1 MASKLQ
7 PQEAFLPAIMGWFR
21 DRLGPPTTAQAR
33 SWPAIQRGEHV
44 LLAAPTGS
52 GKTLAAFLSA
62 LNDLALEAQASAAPL
77 PTETR
82 VLYVSPLRALG
93 NDIQKNLLAPLAELR
108 ERDPSFPDI
117 DVLVRSG
124 DTPAKDRARMT
135 KRPPHVLVTTPESL
149 YILLTSAGGRGV
161 LGTVRTVIVDEIHAI
176 IGSKRGAHMALSLE
190 RLDALTGDRPLQ
202 RIGLSATQKPLSAV
216 ADFLVGPA
224 RACTLVDEGHARPM
238 DLSIRIPESPLEPVI
253 SHEVWGE
260 LHTAIAGL
268 VREHRSTLVFVNTR
282 KVAERTARELAEILG
297 KDRVT
302 SHHSSL
308 SIERR
313 LDAENRLKAGE
324 LDALVA
330 TASLELGIDIGDVDL
345 VVQVGTTRTIA
356 TLLQRVGRSGHGVG
370 RTPKG
375 VLMPVS
381 PDELAEAAA
390 LMLAVRQ
397 GRLDVTPQPSS
408 PLDILAQQIVAAC
421 VEEEWPIA
429 ALHECIT
436 RSWPYRDLTR
446 ERLDDVIEMHT
457 GERHSL
463 LHFDATTETVR
474 ATRRARLLSMT
485 SGGAIPDKADYRV
498 VAEPEGVTVGSVD
511 EDFAMEAS
519 AGDVFQLGNM
529 AWKVVRAESG
539 VLRVMDAQGAPPSL
553 PFWFG
558 EAPSRST
565 ELSHAMGQV
574 REAGHDADWLRDE
587 CGLPEPLN
595 GVLAEELTRAKT
607 ALGKLPTQN
616 RIVIERFPD
625 DSGGSQL
632 VVHSLFGGR
641 INRAFG
647 LALRKRFCRSFG
659 FELQAAANEESILL
673 SLGPMHSFPLDEVFD
688 YLKPETVEATLR
700 QAVLDSP
707 MFTTR
712 WRWNTSRSLLTPRAP
727 AGKRLPAPIL
737 RMRADDLLAKA
748 FPDAIACGENLPP
761 GDIPI
766 PEGHPVLDQT
776 LEDCLHEAMDIDGL
790 VAILEGLRDGTIERH
805 TADTAEPSP
814 LALGALAIGPYG
826 YLDDAGLEERRAR
839 AVSRGTLEVDEV
851 GVIDPAEIA
860 RVQEEAWPDPRS
872 AEEVHEVLLWMG
884 YVTAQEAEPW
894 RPWIQELDAAGR
906 LAIAED
912 RIFAA
917 EASRDPLDAAR
928 GRLEVTG
935 PIALAHSDTLH
946 QALEAEG
953 VAMRLVIDG
962 VEHWCHRR
970 LLARIQRRTRQ
981 GNRRRVRPVS
991 TAVFRS
997 FLARWHGVAPG
1008 HQFDGPAGVVT
1019 AISRLAGWEAAAPLW
1034 ESHLLPAR
1042 VADYRP
1048 EWLDQ
1053 AGLSGQVA
1061 WGRLWGSATPAVR
1074 ATPISLFPREELRAW
1089 EALAGPAPTEDLEW
1103 RAVRV
1108 MEELQRRGALFRSD
1122 LERIPGLVPK
1132 DAEEGLDEL
1141 IARGLATSDSFSSL
1155 RPLLTAPSKRRP
1167 KPLFETGRWSLFR
1180 SAPADTLAEDIP
1192 DIEEIARL
1200 LLRRYG
1206 VLFRAVCQRERLG
1219 VHWRDLHRALRL
1231 MELRGDVHGGRF
1243 VNGYAGE
1250 QFALTSVP
1258 SLLKA
1263 ASLDYESMGPA
1274 EPNDLSAA
1282 DPLAPGTLHDEA
1294 AQGTNSPP
1302 SQKDSRPG
1310 TDI

>member
-1 MASKLQ
+1 MATKLQ
-7 PQEAFLPAIMGWFR
+7 PPGAFLPSILDWFR
-21 DRLGPPTTAQAR
+21 DRLGPPTAAQSR

-52 GKTLAAFLSA
+52 GKTLAAFLSS
-62 LNDLALEAQASAAPL
+62 LNDLAAESIESGAPL
-77 PTETR
+77 PHETR
-82 VLYVSPLRALG
+82 ILYVSPLRALG
-93 NDIQKNLLAPLAELR
+93 NDIQKNLIGPLDEIR
-108 ERDPSFPDI
+108 ERDPSFPEVE
-117 DVLVRSG
+117 VLVRSG

-161 LGTVRTVIVDEIHAI
+161 LATVRTVIIDEIHAI
-176 IGSKRGAHMALSLE
+176 IGSKRGAHLALSME
-190 RLDALTGDRPLQ
+190 RLDALTGAAPVQ

-216 ADFLVGPA
+216 ADFLVGPS
-224 RACTLVDEGHARPM
+224 RSCTLIDEGHARPM
-238 DLSIRIPESPLEPVI
+238 DLSIRIPDSPLQPVI

-260 LHTAIAGL
+260 LHVLMAEL
-268 VREHRSTLVFVNTR
+268 VRAHRSTLIFVNTR
-282 KVAERTARELAEILG
+282 KVAERTARELSAILG
-297 KDRVT
+297 KERIT

-308 SIERR
+308 SIDRR
-313 LDAENRLKAGE
+313 LEAENRLKAGE

-345 VVQVGTTRTIA
+345 VIQVGTTRTIA
-356 TLLQRVGRSGHGVG
+356 TLLQRIGRSGHGVG

-375 VLMPVS
+375 VLLPVS
-381 PDELAEAAA
+381 PDELSEAAA
-390 LMLAVRQ
+390 LMLAISWDC
-397 GRLDVTPQPSS
+397 LDVTPQPTA

-421 VEEEWPIA
+421 VEEAWPVD
-429 ALHECIT
+429 ALLAWI
-436 RSWPYRDLTR
+436 RSSWPYRNLTR

-457 GERHSL
+457 GDRFSL
-463 LHFDATTETVR
+463 LHFDQASDTVR
-474 ATRRARLLSMT
+474 ATRRARLVAVT

-519 AGDVFQLGNM
+519 AGDIFQLGNM
-529 AWKVVRAESG
+529 AWQVIRAESAT
-539 VLRVMDAQGAPPSL
+539 LRVVDAQGAPPSM

-558 EAPSRST
+558 EAPARST
-565 ELSHAMGQV
+565 ELSQVMGDV
-574 REAGHDADWLRDE
+574 REAGHDPNWLKAE
-587 CGLPEPLN
+587 CGLPEPVN
-595 GVLAEELTRAKT
+595 EVLAEELTRAKA
-607 ALGKLPTQN
+607 ALGKLPTQ
-616 RIVIERFPD
+616 RRLVIERFPD
-625 DSGGSQL
+625 DSGGAQL

-641 INRAFG
+641 VNRALG

-659 FELQAAANEESILL
+659 FELQAAANEESVLL

-712 WRWNTSRSLLTPRAP
+712 WRWNTSRSLLTPRASG
-727 AGKRLPAPIL
+727 GKRLPAPIL

-748 FPDAIACGENLPP
+748 FPDAIACGENLPS

-776 LEDCLHEAMDIDGL
+776 LHDCLHEAMDIEGL
-790 VAILEGLRDGTIERH
+790 VALLEGLRDGGIERH
-805 TADTAEPSP
+805 SVDTAEPSP

-826 YLDDAGLEERRAR
+826 FLDDAGLEERRAR
-839 AVSRGTLEVDEV
+839 AVGRGKLEVDEI
-851 GVIDPAEIA
+851 GVVDPAEVE
-860 RVQEEAWPDPRS
+860 RVQAEAWPDPRS
-872 AEEVHEVLLWMG
+872 AEEVHEALLWMG
-884 YVTAQEAEPW
+884 YVTAHEAEAW
-894 RPWIQELDAAGR
+894 RGWIQELDAAGR
-906 LAIAED
+906 VVAVGN
-912 RIFAA
+912 RIYAA

-935 PIALAHSDTLH
+935 PVASPHSDSVH

-953 VAMRLVIDG
+953 LAMRLEIGG

-970 LLARIQRRTRQ
+970 LLARIQRRTRE
-981 GNRRRVRPVS
+981 GKRRRVRPVS
-991 TAVFRS
+991 TAVFRL

-1019 AISRLAGWEAAAPLW
+1019 AITRLAGWEAAAPLW

-1042 VADYRP
+1042 VAEYRP

-1074 ATPISLFPREELRAW
+1074 STPISLFPREELRAW
-1089 EALAGPAPTEDLEW
+1089 EALAGPASTSDLEW
-1103 RAVRV
+1103 RAARV
-1108 MEELQRRGALFRSD
+1108 LEELERRGALFRAD
-1122 LERIPGLVPK
+1122 LDRIPGIVPK

-1141 IARGLATSDSFSSL
+1141 IARGLATSDSFASV
-1155 RPLLTAPSKRRP
+1155 RPLLVAPSKRRSR
-1167 KPLFETGRWSLFR
+1167 PLFETGRWSLFR
-1180 SAPADTLAEDIP
+1180 AGSRETLNQELP
-1192 DIEEIARL
+1192 DMEAVAML

-1219 VHWRDLHRALRL
+1219 IHWRDLHRALRL

-1250 QFALTSVP
+1250 QFALPSVP

-1263 ASLDYESMGPA
+1263 ADRDFQQDHEAPLEGSTELCT
-1274 EPNDLSAA
+1274 A
-1282 DPLAPGTLHDEA
+1282 DPLASGILHGEAPAPGAITA
-1294 AQGTNSPP
+1294 GT
-1302 SQKDSRPG
+1302 
-1310 TDI
+1310 